1 MALRRLPPC
10 AWGGGGMAFKA
21 IVWVDKKVGPWSWI
35 HDGSQGQPWPEPKQP
50 ALLANWFD
58 GGWKIVAAQQIGPI
72 RPATICCCCSG
83 TTERR
88 RSAHDRVVHA
98 PRRKT
103 CAIRSRGQT

>member
-1 MALRRLPPC
+1 MVLRRLPPC

-58 GGWKIVAAQQIGPI
+58 GGWKIVAAQQIGAD
-72 RPATICCCCSG
+72 PAG
-83 TTERR
+83 DDLLLLLR
-88 RSAHDRVVHA
+88 HDGA
-98 PRRKT
+98 PP
-103 CAIRSRGQT
+103 

>member
-10 AWGGGGMAFKA
+10 AWGGGGMAFNA

-58 GGWKIVAAQQIGPI
+58 GG
-72 RPATICCCCSG
+72 
-83 TTERR
+83 
-88 RSAHDRVVHA
+88 
-98 PRRKT
+98 
-103 CAIRSRGQT
+103 